1 MIRKLIPLLL
11 ALVGL
16 GIGTG
21 AGFFLRPA
29 PEPAAVEGESA
40 EHGADE
46 PKAEDHAE
54 AEPEVPPE
62 YVKLNNQFVVP
73 VMDGGKV
80 ISMVILSLSLEIEPG
95 KSQDIYARE
104 PKLRDVF
111 LQVLFDHAN
120 AGGFQG
126 SFTDGSNLVLLRKAL
141 LETATGVMGGM
152 IKDVL
157 ISDIARQDS

>member
-1 MIRKLIPLLL
+1 MIRKLIPVLL
-11 ALVGL
+11 ALIGL

-21 AGFFLRPA
+21 TGMFLRPA
-29 PEPAAVEGESA
+29 PEEPVAEGEAAA
-40 EHGADE
+40 EGHDAAPAEGEEAD
-46 PKAEDHAE
+46 PE
-54 AEPEVPPE
+54 ALPE
-62 YVKLNNQFVVP
+62 YVKMNNQFVVP

-80 ISMVILSLSLEIEPG
+80 ASMVILSLSLEVETG
-95 KSQDIYARE
+95 TSEQVYARE

-141 LETATGVMGGM
+141 MESASNILGVVV
-152 IKDVL
+152 KDVL